1 MILEQ
6 IKGPEDLKKLTSE
19 ELSQLAEEI
28 RAFLIE
34 KISHTGGHL
43 ASNLGVVELTIAL
56 FRTLL
61 TLPEIRSSG
70 M

>member
-34 KISHTGGHL
+34 
-43 ASNLGVVELTIAL
+43 
-56 FRTLL
+56 
-61 TLPEIRSSG
+61 RSAIQG
-70 M
+70 DI